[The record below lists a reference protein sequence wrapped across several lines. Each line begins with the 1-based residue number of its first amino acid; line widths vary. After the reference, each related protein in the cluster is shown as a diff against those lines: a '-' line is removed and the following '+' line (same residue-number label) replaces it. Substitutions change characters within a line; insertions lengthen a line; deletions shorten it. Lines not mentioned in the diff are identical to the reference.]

1 MTPATY
7 DPMPGSKTGHRSP
20 WSRIWLWAAAFGS
33 TSGAL
38 LHFVV
43 ALSGRADWVAY
54 FRAPAVIVQSVR
66 DGSWWGAMAGV
77 AIGVLMQIAGLYALS
92 ADGIL
97 PRLPLTR
104 TALIVLAAIGLLRGA
119 LVPASLLLQP
129 TLIDRYVTF
138 DWVAAAIWGSMG
150 VCFAVGAASTA
161 AAATRVT

>member
-1 MTPATY
+1 MTSATH
-7 DPMPGSKTGHRSP
+7 DLMPDSKTRRRSP
-20 WSRIWLWAAAFGS
+20 WSRLWLWAAAFGS

-54 FRAPAVIVQSVR
+54 FRAPTVIVQSVR
-66 DGSWWGAMAGV
+66 DGGWLGPAAGV
-77 AIGVLMQIAGLYALS
+77 AIGILMQIAGLYALS
-92 ADGIL
+92 ADGVI

-104 TALIVLAAIGLLRGA
+104 AALITLAVIGLLRGA

-129 TLIDRYVTF
+129 TLINRYVPF

-150 VCFAVGAASTA
+150 LCFAVGAALTA
-161 AAATRVT
+161 DTATRVM